1 MDEVD
6 EFLDA
11 VQETVGH
18 LEVDVARYREAES
31 VLLVRCEQ
39 LQARIAFLEQQDRGS
54 NSRDRGDQSAAHLRG
69 PSETE
74 GALAARCEAL
84 SSRVHSLEGELAAAT
99 RAASQLA
106 VAGDIASRNTQVLSA
121 RTGEVESALSAR
133 CEALQARLSLL
144 ESELV
149 AANRASQDHAA
160 RRAAVEELAAS
171 QKAAIDLAASSAHAQ
186 SERSREVESA
196 LTARCEALQARVMLL
211 EEQLASAN
219 RTLELSAAAER
230 TAAER
235 ASVELA
241 AAGAEAQAARAREVE
256 SALMARC
263 EALQERIEML
273 ERYSTS
279 VGEPAEL
286 LGAAQ
291 ATAAELVRAAT
302 EYAAA
307 IKSSAVAAPRD
318 EEP

>member
-6 EFLDA
+6 EFLDS

-18 LEVDVARYREAES
+18 LEVDVARHREAES

-54 NSRDRGDQSAAHLRG
+54 NSRDRGEQSAAQLRG
-69 PSETE
+69 QSETE

-84 SSRVHSLEGELAAAT
+84 TSRVHSLEGELAAAT
-99 RAASQLA
+99 RAANQLA

-144 ESELV
+144 ESELA

-196 LTARCEALQARVMLL
+196 LTGRCEALQAHVLLL
-211 EEQLASAN
+211 EEQLATAN
-219 RTLELSAAAER
+219 RTLELSAVAER

-241 AAGAEAQAARAREVE
+241 AAGAQAQVERAREVE
-256 SALMARC
+256 LALMARC

-273 ERYSTS
+273 ERSSTS

-318 EEP
+318 EEQ